1 MRVYALYY
9 ITACLCV
16 SHVLSAKLGD
26 EKELEKRNDQSFYLD
41 LEDTG
46 SRIKITTP
54 IPDMSEVSYCI
65 WMKSTTNNDGTLMSY
80 AVPNDANEL
89 LLLDYGNLK
98 IYINDRYAET
108 TGVAINDGICHHI
121 CFTWT
126 STTGHYKL
134 YVDGV
139 VVADGTKAQGVTLE
153 GGGSLYLGQD
163 QDIVDGHFSNF
174 QAFIGQITQ
183 FNMWGRVLSA
193 QEISAQL
200 GNGDIYTWDFSTL
213 SITGTVTQ
221 RFLDICDGGAVKCDP
236 HFTTLDGRHYSHQGV
251 CWYTL
256 VKDCS
261 NVKPDFKIIAKFEP
275 REDNTSGEIKT
286 RVVAINIT
294 VGDEY
299 ANVDRLDIVTGKTNS
314 LSKSEIIQ
322 AVETEEKIILS
333 FTLKNTVFKVD
344 WTLRKHIFTIDISGS
359 DYRGKLCGLLGNYN
373 GDSHDDF
380 QKPDGTIADN
390 AIDFGESW
398 KVLGTSC

>member
-16 SHVLSAKLGD
+16 SQMLGAKLGD
-26 EKELEKRNDQSFYLD
+26 EKELEKRYDRTCYLD
-41 LEDTG
+41 LVDIH
-46 SRIKITTP
+46 SRIKVTTP
-54 IPDMSEVSYCI
+54 IPNMGEVSYCI
-65 WMKSTTNNDGTLMSY
+65 WMKSTSRNDGCLISY
-80 AVPNDANEL
+80 AVPGDANEL
-89 LLLDYGNLK
+89 LLYDYDNLK
-98 IYINDRYAET
+98 IYINDHYTKQLAFQSTMAYVIKSALR
-108 TGVAINDGICHHI
+108 
-121 CFTWT
+121 T

-139 VVADGTKAQGVTLE
+139 VVADGTKAQGVTLQ
-153 GGGSLYLGQD
+153 GGGSLYLGQE
-163 QDIVDGHFSNF
+163 QDSVGGSFDTN
-174 QAFIGQITQ
+174 QAFIGQITK

-193 QEISAQL
+193 QEISAQPDK
-200 GNGDIYTWDFSTL
+200 GDIYTWAYSTL
-213 SITGTVTQ
+213 SMTGTEIK
-221 RFLDICDGGAVKCDP
+221 RLLDICDGGAVKCDP

-261 NVKPDFKIIAKFEP
+261 DVKPDFKIIAKFEP
-275 REDNTSGEIKT
+275 RDDNTSGEIKT

-322 AVETEEKIILS
+322 ALKTEEKIILS
-333 FTLKNTVFKVD
+333 FTLGNTVFKVD

-373 GDSHDDF
+373 GDTHDDF

-390 AIDFGESW
+390 VSDFGESW